1 MKKATQK
8 AGWGGKRKGAGRP
21 ASGKDP
27 TYSFRMPATLVGK
40 LDAWAKSHGIT
51 RGEAVRR
58 LVEFGLKKR

>member
-8 AGWGGKRKGAGRP
+8 TSWGGKRKGAGRLP
-21 ASGKDP
+21 TGKDP
-27 TYSFRMPATLVGK
+27 TYSFRISAELVAK

-58 LVEFGLKKR
+58 FVETGLKK